1 MDNKK
6 HIDLAITV
14 LCGLIALIALY
25 QMEESP
31 GSLYIAASAG
41 CGFIIF
47 LALYLKSPAK
57 EQSAEQNM
65 PPDGNGAITELLLLS
80 EEDRPIASWDMF
92 GKTALVIG
100 KDIKENH
107 VDINL
112 NQSVYA
118 SMIDIEHAVLN
129 YADDAWY
136 IEDLG
141 SKNGVVLQKKADG
154 RKYKLA
160 ADQPCKLDQGDVI
173 IVGLT
178 KLLAR

>member
-1 MDNKK
+1 MDKK
-6 HIDLAITV
+6 KNIDLAV
-14 LCGLIALIALY
+14 ASLCGLIVLIALY
-25 QMEESP
+25 GMEDAP
-31 GSLYIAASAG
+31 GSLYIAVCVG
-41 CGFIIF
+41 IGFITF
-47 LALYLKSPAK
+47 LVFYLMAAAK
-57 EQSAEQNM
+57 ERAAQENKPVLES
-65 PPDGNGAITELLLLS
+65 GAITELILLN
-80 EEDRPIASWDMF
+80 EEEKPIAAWDMF

-129 YADDAWY
+129 YADNHWY

-160 ADQPCKLDQGDVI
+160 ADQPCKLDQGDII

>member
-1 MDNKK
+1 MDKK
-6 HIDLAITV
+6 KNIDLAIAV

-25 QMEESP
+25 GMADEP
-31 GSLYIAASAG
+31 GGLYIAAGAG
-41 CGFIIF
+41 GGFIIF
-47 LALYLKSPAK
+47 LVFYLAANAK
-57 EQSAEQNM
+57 ERAGQEKRPAIA
-65 PPDGNGAITELLLLS
+65 GGAITELVLLN
-80 EEDRPIASWDMF
+80 EEEKPISTWDMF

-112 NQSVYA
+112 NQSAYA

-129 YADDAWY
+129 YADNSWY

-141 SKNGVVLQKKADG
+141 SQNGVVLQKKADG

>member
-1 MDNKK
+1 MDKK
-6 HIDLAITV
+6 KNIDLVIAI
-14 LCGLIALIALY
+14 LCGLVALIALY
-25 QMEESP
+25 GMEDAP
-31 GSLYIAASAG
+31 IGIYIAVCAG
-41 CGFIIF
+41 SGLIAF
-47 LALYLKSPAK
+47 LAFYLTAVAK
-57 EQSAEQNM
+57 ERAVQET
-65 PPDGNGAITELLLLS
+65 PVPEGGAITELLLLN
-80 EEDRPIASWDMF
+80 EEEKPIAAWDMF

-129 YADDAWY
+129 YADNHWY

-141 SKNGVVLQKKADG
+141 SKNGVVLQKKADD

-160 ADQPCKLDQGDVI
+160 ADQPCKLDAGDVI

>member
-1 MDNKK
+1 MDKK
-6 HIDLAITV
+6 KNIDLAIAI
-14 LCGLIALIALY
+14 LCGLVVLIALY
-25 QMEESP
+25 GMEDAP
-31 GSLYIAASAG
+31 IGLYIAVCAG
-41 CGFIIF
+41 SGFITF
-47 LALYLKSPAK
+47 LVFYLTAATK
-57 EQSAEQNM
+57 ERAVHESKPVRE
-65 PPDGNGAITELLLLS
+65 GGAITELLLLN
-80 EEDRPIASWDMF
+80 EEEKPIAAWDMF

-129 YADDAWY
+129 YADNHWY

-141 SKNGVVLQKKADG
+141 SKNGVVLQKKVDD

-160 ADQPCKLDQGDVI
+160 ADQPCKLDAGDVI

>member
-1 MDNKK
+1 MDKK
-6 HIDLAITV
+6 KNIDLAIAF
-14 LCGLIALIALY
+14 LCGLIVLIALCG
-25 QMEESP
+25 MEDAPS
-31 GSLYIAASAG
+31 GLYIAAGAG
-41 CGFIIF
+41 SGFIASLVFF
-47 LALYLKSPAK
+47 LAAAAK
-57 EQSAEQNM
+57 ERAAQENKPVLES
-65 PPDGNGAITELLLLS
+65 GTITELILLN
-80 EEDRPIASWDMF
+80 EEEKPIAAWDMF

-129 YADDAWY
+129 YADNHWY

-160 ADQPCKLDQGDVI
+160 ADQPCKLDQGDI
-173 IVGLT
+173 IVVGLT

>member
-1 MDNKK
+1 MNKK
-6 HIDLAITV
+6 KNIDLVIAG
-14 LCGLIALIALY
+14 LCGLILLTALY
-25 QMEESP
+25 GMEDTFI
-31 GSLYIAASAG
+31 GSYIAASAG
-41 CGFIIF
+41 IGIVIF
-47 LALYLKSPAK
+47 LSLYVTTAAPQAGQEKSPVK
-57 EQSAEQNM
+57 ER
-65 PPDGNGAITELLLLS
+65 GVITELVLLN
-80 EEDRPIASWDMF
+80 EEEKPIAAWDMF
-92 GKTALVIG
+92 GKTSLVIG

-129 YADDAWY
+129 YADNHWY

-141 SKNGVVLQKKADG
+141 SKNGIVLQKCADG

-160 ADQPCKLDQGDVI
+160 ADQPCKLDQGDI
-173 IVGLT
+173 IIIGLT